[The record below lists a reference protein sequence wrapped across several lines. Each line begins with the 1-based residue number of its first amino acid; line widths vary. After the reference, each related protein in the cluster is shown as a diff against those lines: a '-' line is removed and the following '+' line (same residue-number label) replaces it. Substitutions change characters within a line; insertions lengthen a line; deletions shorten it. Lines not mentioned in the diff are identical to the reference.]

1 MKKDL
6 RWLQRFANYENALR
20 QLKQAVLLSQDRPL
34 SDLEKQGLI
43 QSFEYTHELG
53 WNTMKDF
60 FEYQGNSSVKGS
72 RDATR
77 EAFKVALISDGATWM
92 QMIETRNQTSHAY
105 DKAMAEE
112 VVTAILN
119 HYFPLFEQF
128 RIEMDKLKVKELHEP

>member
-1 MKKDL
+1 MKKDI
-6 RWLQRFANYENALR
+6 RWLQRFANYENALM
-20 QLKQAVLLSQDRPL
+20 QLKQAVLLSHDRPL

-43 QSFEYTHELG
+43 QSFEYTHELA

-112 VVTAILN
+112 VATAIVN
-119 HYFPLFEQF
+119 NYFPLFEKFQAD
-128 RIEMDKLKVKELHEP
+128 MSKLKTRELYEP